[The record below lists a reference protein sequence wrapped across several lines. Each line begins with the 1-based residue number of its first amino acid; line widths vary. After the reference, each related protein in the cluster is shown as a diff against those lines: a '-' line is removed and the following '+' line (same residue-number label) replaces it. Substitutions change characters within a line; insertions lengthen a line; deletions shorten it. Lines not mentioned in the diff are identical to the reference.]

1 MDDIFF
7 NNEGNV
13 LSALTYNGEHLNSEL
28 QGKAWVGHMQFAYW
42 IVSVLKPNVLVELG
56 THGGCSYFSFCDSV
70 KNSNLKTKAYAVD
83 TWEGEEHSGK
93 YNQTVYDF
101 VYNYNN
107 KYSSFSSLLKMK
119 FDHALDLFEE
129 HSVDILHID
138 GFHSYEAVSH
148 DFESWLEKLSQEG
161 AVLFHDIKEVREG
174 FGVHKYW
181 DELKEK
187 YPFQY
192 IEFNH
197 SHGLGVLFPK
207 SITALNTLEKSLVC
221 TLEEL
226 IKLFTLV
233 GDQTYYLMNGHYTMK
248 AEVTLNLQ
256 QLVKLLQSIRSEQPE
271 LSKKL
276 KELL

>member
-7 NNEGNV
+7 NNQCNV
-13 LSALTYNGEHLNSEL
+13 LKALTYDGEHLNSDL
-28 QGKAWVGHMQFAYW
+28 QGKAWVGHTQFAYW
-42 IVSVLKPNVLVELG
+42 IVSVLKPNLLVELG

-70 KNSNLKTKAYAVD
+70 RNNNLKTKTYAVD

-101 VYNYNN
+101 VNNYNN

-119 FDHALDLFEE
+119 FDDALDLFKEN
-129 HSVDILHID
+129 SIDILHID

-148 DFESWLEKLSQEG
+148 DFETWLEKLSQEG
-161 AVLFHDIKEVREG
+161 AVLFHDVKEVKEG

-197 SHGLGVLFPK
+197 SHGLGILFPK
-207 SITALNTLEKSLVC
+207 SITALNILEKRIDC
-221 TLEEL
+221 TLEAL
-226 IKLFTLV
+226 VKLFTLV
-233 GDQTYYLMNGHYTMK
+233 GDHTYFLIHGRYTMK
-248 AEVTLNLQ
+248 TDIKLNIQ
-256 QLVKLLQSIRSEQPE
+256 QLVKILQSIKLEQPE

-276 KELL
+276 KEFL